1 MPKLTDGLIQR
12 FLAATHDKH
21 KETTEK
27 TYYGTIS
34 GNGVILDG
42 SNRVT
47 PIANN
52 GAEYVNGDRVAVTIK
67 DHTAVISSNFT
78 KPSTNEE
85 AVEDTVENAI
95 NEFNSVI
102 SDEMSGMSTA
112 INQNTENINLAIRKA
127 DNAQDSADAAGEEA
141 YNATRLLGNKV
152 DKGDVVTEV
161 NLSTDGVQIYGDR
174 FEVYATNCA
183 IDAQGN
189 AVFYQAQFPGGIK
202 LGEAKEVRSDTWTDK
217 NGRQHVIYTCGNI
230 TSPLTLQ
237 CVNGRL
243 YMTPGN
249 SSGAGYMATEDYVD
263 LQVRGLASTTYVD
276 NKCSGFATTS
286 DLAGKS
292 DVGHTHTIDNVF
304 SYGTAATQYWVTQ
317 NFESKSSDIR
327 LKKNIESMSVNRV
340 KKFYESLK
348 PVSYNFKMDPS
359 KKSFGLIAQ
368 DILEQAHKYLYL
380 DEKELNLVGKNTQ
393 PSDKEK
399 EIVGDDSFYTVN
411 YNQLHAF
418 HITMIQELMKK
429 NEELEA
435 RIKKLEEEKNG

>member
-1 MPKLTDGLIQR
+1 MAKLPDGLIQR

-21 KETTEK
+21 KETTER

-52 GAEYVNGDRVAVTIK
+52 GAEYVNGDRVEVTIK

-85 AVEDTVENAI
+85 AVESAI

-102 SDEMSGMSTA
+102 SNELNGMSTA
-112 INQNTENINLAIRKA
+112 ISQNAENINLAIKKA
-127 DNAQDSADAAGEEA
+127 NNAQDSADAAQGTANTASTNA
-141 YNATRLLGNKV
+141 YNATQLLGNKV

-174 FEVYATNCA
+174 FEVYASNCA

-202 LGEAKEVRSDTWTDK
+202 LGDVTQNSNEMTWTDK
-217 NGRQHVIYTCGNI
+217 HGVTHTIRSTGGAVSPIWMYKDGIGIVCQFFSGSTGTVTRNI
-230 TSPLTLQ
+230 AFEDDLAAFLT
-237 CVNGRL
+237 
-243 YMTPGN
+243 
-249 SSGAGYMATEDYVD
+249 D
-263 LQVRGLASTTYVD
+263 
-276 NKCSGFATTS
+276 S
-286 DLAGKS
+286 DLNGYAKLTDLNGKS

-348 PVSYNFKMDPS
+348 PVSYNFKMEPS

-380 DEKELNLVGKNTQ
+380 DEEELDLVGKNTQ